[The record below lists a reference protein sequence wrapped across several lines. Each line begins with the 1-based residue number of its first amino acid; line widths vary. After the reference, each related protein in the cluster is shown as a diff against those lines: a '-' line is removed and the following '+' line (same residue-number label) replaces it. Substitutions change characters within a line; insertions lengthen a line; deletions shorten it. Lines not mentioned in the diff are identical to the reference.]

1 MSQAGGNRTGESGG
15 TSCAQSRS
23 LIVKHRRCILP
34 GMATS
39 AKPKLKPVE
48 RTVATAKPTGK
59 PIDVD
64 AGLARVMAR
73 FPRIMA
79 RLGE

>member
-1 MSQAGGNRTGESGG
+1 MSASLRLLGGAAT
-15 TSCAQSRS
+15 RS
-23 LIVKHRRCILP
+23 LIVKERRCILR

-39 AKPKLKPVE
+39 AKSKLKPTE
-48 RTVATAKPTGK
+48 RIVAAAKPDGRS
-59 PIDVD
+59 IDVES
-64 AGLARVMAR
+64 GLARVMAR

>member
-1 MSQAGGNRTGESGG
+1 MLKH
-15 TSCAQSRS
+15 AQRN
-23 LIVKHRRCILP
+23 VP
-34 GMATS
+34 V
-39 AKPKLKPVE
+39 AKPN
-48 RTVATAKPTGK
+48 GK

-64 AGLARVMAR
+64 AGYERVMAR

>member
-1 MSQAGGNRTGESGG
+1 
-15 TSCAQSRS
+15 
-23 LIVKHRRCILP
+23 
-34 GMATS
+34 MATS
-39 AKPKLKPVE
+39 AKSKLKPVE
-48 RTVATAKPTGK
+48 RTVPMAKPDGK
-59 PIDVD
+59 PVDVG